1 MDIIVTVAL
10 IYLAYR
16 GYSWYSATQ
25 ERLRNETKPPI
36 IDEREF
42 DRPAAD
48 DEGEFIDY
56 EEVP

>member
-16 GYSWYSATQ
+16 GYTWYTSMQ
-25 ERLRNETKPPI
+25 ERVRSGPP
-36 IDEREF
+36 
-42 DRPAAD
+42 PPTYLD
-48 DEGEFIDY
+48 DESFPTPEEDEGDYIDY

>member
-25 ERLRNETKPPI
+25 ERLRSESNPPI

-42 DRPAAD
+42 DRPTPD
-48 DEGEFIDY
+48 DDGEFIDY